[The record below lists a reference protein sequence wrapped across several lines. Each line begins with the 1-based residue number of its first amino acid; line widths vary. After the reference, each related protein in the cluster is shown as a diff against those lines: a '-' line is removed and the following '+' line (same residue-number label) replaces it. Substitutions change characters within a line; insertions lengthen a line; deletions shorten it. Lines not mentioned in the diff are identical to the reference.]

1 MGKPSAPAAPDP
13 VATASAQTGTNV
25 STAIANA
32 NLGNVDQVTPNG
44 NLSYDQTGSYSFK
57 DPTSGKTY
65 DIPRY
70 TATTTLSPGQQ
81 AIKDQTDAAQLNLAG
96 TANQQSAF
104 LQDYLGKGMDLS
116 GLPTAGDASKITAPD
131 FQQFGQG
138 PQLQGGIA
146 NAGDVTK
153 SYGTDYADNVKQV
166 QDALLSRI
174 NPQLQQQQT
183 SLETQLSNQ
192 GIKLGSAAY
201 DRAMQLFGQQKND
214 AQYGAIINAG
224 QEQSRLAGLAQNQ
237 AQFQNAAQQQQ
248 YNQNLGDATFGNTAA
263 QQGFENANTTTTN
276 NNQVASAQ
284 NSAQL
289 AQFNAEQSARQQAL
303 QEQFASRNQPINE
316 ISALL
321 SGSQVSQ
328 PNFINTKEPTI
339 PTTDYAGIVQQ
350 NFANQ
355 NAQYNSALGSWNS
368 TIGGLFGLGAAGIK
382 ASDRR
387 LKTDIKKVAET
398 GDGQNVYQYRYKAGG
413 PMQLGLMAQ
422 EVEKKHP
429 EAVIEM
435 SSGYKAVDYNKAF
448 GLGKTLLKEAA

>member
-1 MGKPSAPAAPDP
+1 MGKPSAPTPPDP

-32 NLGNVDQVTPNG
+32 NLGNVNQVTPNG

-116 GLPTAGDASKITAPD
+116 DLPTAGDASKITAPD

-138 PQLQGGIA
+138 PQLQGSIA

-153 SYGTDYADNVKQV
+153 TYGTDYADNVKQV

-183 SLETQLSNQ
+183 ALETQLSNQ

-237 AQFQNAAQQQQ
+237 AQFENAAQQQQ
-248 YNQNLGDATFGNTAA
+248 YNQNLGDATFANTAA

-284 NSAQL
+284 NAAQL
-289 AQFNAEQSARQQAL
+289 AQFNAEQSSRQQAL

-328 PNFINTKEPTI
+328 PNFINTREPTI

-350 NFANQ
+350 NYANQ
-355 NAQYNSALGSWNS
+355 MGQYNSALGSWNS
-368 TIGGLFGLGAAGIK
+368 TIGGLFGLGAGLIK

-422 EVEKKHP
+422 EVEKKRP

-435 SSGYKAVDYNKAF
+435 PGGYKAVDYGKAF
-448 GLGKTLLKEAA
+448 GLGKTLIKEAA